1 MSCRKYAPHSK
12 YERQLIVRLTVAVCV
27 YVPFLPVMVSV
38 TPVCR
43 VACGFA
49 EIVRVE
55 VPVAVAGFGEK
66 VAVTFEGTPEM
77 LSVTE
82 LLAPIADRLIVTE
95 VRRLTLMAAGAEI
108 VKSPDGGFTVSDSE
122 VV

>member
-1 MSCRKYAPHSK
+1 
-12 YERQLIVRLTVAVCV
+12 LIVRLRVVEWV
-27 YVPFLPVMVSV
+27 NVPFLPVMVSV
-38 TPVCR
+38 TVPF

-49 EIVRVE
+49 EIFRVE

-66 VAVTFEGTPEM
+66 LAVTFDGTPEM

-82 LLAPIADRLIVTE
+82 LLPPTAAKLIVAE
-95 VRRLTLMAAGAEI
+95 DFRLTLMVEGAEI
-108 VKSPDGGFTVSDSE
+108 VKSPDGFTVNDSE

>member
-1 MSCRKYAPHSK
+1 M
-12 YERQLIVRLTVAVCV
+12 
-27 YVPFLPVMVSV
+27 
-38 TPVCR
+38 
-43 VACGFA
+43 
-49 EIVRVE
+49 E

-66 VAVTFEGTPEM
+66 LAVTFDGTPEM

-82 LLAPIADRLIVTE
+82 LLAPTAAKLIVA
-95 VRRLTLMAAGAEI
+95 VVLDFLLTFTVAGAEI